1 MKKALAILT
10 ALAVVGGAAFAEVN
24 VGGWGRIGYIPYT
37 SVDGAD
43 AFTDAYPRWADGGR
57 VGVNFSGSSDNVGFN
72 LNLDSNGNAFGVG
85 DQAKIWVKVNSMFG
99 FQVGK
104 IQQDVLRGKIG
115 DFGAF
120 ELESA
125 GGEDDIFA
133 RFNPQTGLI
142 VDITPMDG
150 VYIGA
155 AMDATGPKGYDDA
168 GKTLTEDAVKAI
180 QLGAGYV
187 IADIGHLRAQYLGS
201 AADDSSM
208 VQVAFALTAVE
219 NLLVDA
225 GAKIA
230 LGEAKDTSI
239 AAGLKY
245 SGVENLGLTAR
256 TKVVLGDDLGLVVAG
271 QAEYTVAAPL
281 AVGAE
286 GGFNNGS
293 GGDSNT
299 DIGVYGKLGYSNGY
313 GKFGF
318 TYKTLSKTM
327 ALPIFAEYWF

>member
-24 VGGWGRIGYIPYT
+24 VGGWGRSGYVPYV
-37 SVDGAD
+37 SVDGSD
-43 AFTDAYPRWADGGR
+43 AVVATMPSWANGGR

-72 LNLDSNGNAFGVG
+72 LKVDSNGRTLGVG
-85 DQAKIWVKVNSMFG
+85 APAKIKVKVNRL
-99 FQVGK
+99 FQFQIGK
-104 IQQDVLRGKIG
+104 VQQDVLRGKIG

-133 RFNPQTGLI
+133 RFYPGKGLQI
-142 VDITPMDG
+142 DITPMEG

-155 AMDATGPKGYDDA
+155 ALDGSG
-168 GKTLTEDAVKAI
+168 TLTEDAMKNI

-201 AADDSSM
+201 AIDDSSM

-239 AAGLKY
+239 AAGLKF

-256 TKVVLGDDLGLVVAG
+256 TKVVLADDMYLAVAG

-293 GGDSNT
+293 GVDSDT
-299 DIGVYGKLGYSNGY
+299 QIGVYGKLGYSNGY

>member
-24 VGGWGRIGYIPYT
+24 VGGWGRIGYVPYE

-43 AFTDAYPRWADGGR
+43 ATSTMLPGWGAGPGR

-72 LNLDSNGNAFGVG
+72 LNIDSNGGTLAVG
-85 DQAKIWVKVNSMFG
+85 DQAKIWVKVNSMFQ
-99 FQVGK
+99 FQVGRV
-104 IQQDVLRGKIG
+104 QQDVLRGKIG
-115 DFGAF
+115 NWGAF
-120 ELESA
+120 GLESA
-125 GGEDDIFA
+125 GDEDAIFK
-133 RFNPQTGLI
+133 RFNPDQGI
-142 VDITPMDG
+142 QIDVTPLDG

-155 AMDATGPKGYDDA
+155 AISGNG
-168 GKTLTEDAVKAI
+168 GLFEDNLKNI
-180 QLGAGYV
+180 QIGAGYV
-187 IADIGHLRAQYLGS
+187 ITDIGHLRAQYFGS
-201 AADDSSM
+201 ALEDAANTSKM
-208 VQVAFALTAVE
+208 QVAFALTAVE

-225 GAKIA
+225 GATIA
-230 LGEAKDTSI
+230 IGEGAGDTSI
-239 AAGLKY
+239 VAAMKF
-245 SGVENLGLTAR
+245 SGVENLGLAAR
-256 TKVVLGDDLGLVVAG
+256 TGVVLGDDLGLVVAG

-281 AVGAE
+281 AVGVE

-318 TYKTLSKTM
+318 TYKTLSKTV